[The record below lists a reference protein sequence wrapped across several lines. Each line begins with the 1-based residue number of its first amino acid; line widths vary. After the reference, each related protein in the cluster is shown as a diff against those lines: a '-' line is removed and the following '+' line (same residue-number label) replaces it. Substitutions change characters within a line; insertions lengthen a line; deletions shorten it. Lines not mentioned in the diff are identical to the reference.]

1 MRKEAILLTQY
12 ERYGV
17 LRREDFLQYFIDEE
31 LEVNLSLVGRYNEW
45 LAEQG
50 DAGFTADWEELVK
63 QLDPVE
69 AVRATYYGRFSMGD
83 DWFTFDG
90 YQNIE
95 SYTDRRLVKEMKGN
109 TDFLSWLIEKDDL
122 IDWEKADRIMKKRM
136 SWSKKDTKVILM
148 V

>member
-1 MRKEAILLTQY
+1 MKNDAILLTQY
-12 ERYGV
+12 EKYGV
-17 LRREDFLQYFIDEE
+17 LKREDFVQCFIDEMDI
-31 LEVNLSLVGRYNEW
+31 NLSFVGRYNEW

-90 YQNIE
+90 
-95 SYTDRRLVKEMKGN
+95 
-109 TDFLSWLIEKDDL
+109 
-122 IDWEKADRIMKKRM
+122 
-136 SWSKKDTKVILM
+136 
-148 V
+148 

>member
-95 SYTDRRLVKEMKGN
+95 SYTDRRLVKE
-109 TDFLSWLIEKDDL
+109 
-122 IDWEKADRIMKKRM
+122 
-136 SWSKKDTKVILM
+136 ILTFFPG
-148 V
+148 

>member
-95 SYTDRRLVKEMKGN
+95 SYTDRRLVQKFLNKWTIFLFCSILFSSNQKEH
-109 TDFLSWLIEKDDL
+109 
-122 IDWEKADRIMKKRM
+122 
-136 SWSKKDTKVILM
+136 
-148 V
+148 

>member
-90 YQNIE
+90 YKNIE
-95 SYTDRRLVKEMKGN
+95 SYTDRRLVKEMKEN
-109 TDFLSWLIEKDDL
+109 KEFLDWLIEKDDL
-122 IDWEKADRIMKKRM
+122 VDWKEADRIIEEANELVKKGY
-136 SWSKKDTKVILM
+136 
-148 V
+148 

>member
-1 MRKEAILLTQY
+1 MRNDAILLTQY
-12 ERYGV
+12 EKYGV
-17 LRREDFLQYFIDEE
+17 LRREDFLEYFIDEE

-90 YQNIE
+90 YKNIE
-95 SYTDRRLVKEMKGN
+95 SYTDRRLVKEMKEN
-109 TDFLSWLIEKDDL
+109 KEFLDWLIEKDDL
-122 IDWEKADRIMKKRM
+122 IDWKEADRIIEEANELVKKGY
-136 SWSKKDTKVILM
+136 
-148 V
+148 